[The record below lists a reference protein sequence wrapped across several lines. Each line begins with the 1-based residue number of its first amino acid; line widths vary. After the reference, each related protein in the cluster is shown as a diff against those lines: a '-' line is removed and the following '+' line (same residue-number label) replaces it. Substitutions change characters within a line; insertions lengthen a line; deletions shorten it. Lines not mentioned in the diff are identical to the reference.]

1 MSLLNNDSLHT
12 RIKICGLS
20 TAIDIHTAMNLGV
33 DAIGLVFYPPSPR
46 CLDMTQGA
54 TLSRL
59 HDGTL
64 QNVVLVVDADD
75 HLIKSIKDHCKID
88 IWQFHGN
95 ETPQRCSEIAGDLPW
110 LKAARVDEKFQLDD
124 FCLQYRDASAWILD
138 AVVEGFAGA
147 VVLFETGFGV
157 DETSTRPA
165 PREDVDG
172 TGGMTTDEAAVDFL
186 AADFFTTFLAAVF
199 FTADFLT
206 VFFATDF
213 FAVDFLATDFLTAL
227 FFTAAFLAAG
237 FFFTATIT
245 PCFG

>member
-138 AVVEGFAGA
+138 AVVEGYGGGGKTFNWDLIPKSWITENAHR
-147 VVLFETGFGV
+147 VVLSGGLKISNVAEAIAHFRPLGV
-157 DETSTRPA
+157 DVSSGVEISKGKKDPELMKQFVMQVRMI
-165 PREDVDG
+165 DQSSY
-172 TGGMTTDEAAVDFL
+172 
-186 AADFFTTFLAAVF
+186 
-199 FTADFLT
+199 
-206 VFFATDF
+206 
-213 FAVDFLATDFLTAL
+213 
-227 FFTAAFLAAG
+227 
-237 FFFTATIT
+237 
-245 PCFG
+245 

>member
-46 CLDMTQGA
+46 CLEMTQGA

-59 HDGTL
+59 HEGTL

-138 AVVEGFAGA
+138 AVVEGYGGGGKTFNWDLIPKSWIKENAHR
-147 VVLFETGFGV
+147 VVLSGGLKISNVAEAIAHFRPLGV
-157 DETSTRPA
+157 DVSSGVEISKGKKDPELMKQFVMQVR
-165 PREDVDG
+165 
-172 TGGMTTDEAAVDFL
+172 
-186 AADFFTTFLAAVF
+186 
-199 FTADFLT
+199 
-206 VFFATDF
+206 
-213 FAVDFLATDFLTAL
+213 
-227 FFTAAFLAAG
+227 
-237 FFFTATIT
+237 TIDQSSY
-245 PCFG
+245 

>member
-46 CLDMTQGA
+46 CLEMTQGA

-59 HDGTL
+59 HEGTL

-138 AVVEGFAGA
+138 AVVEGYGGGGKTFNWDLIPKSWIKENAHR
-147 VVLFETGFGV
+147 VVLSGGLKISNVAEAIAHFRPLGV
-157 DETSTRPA
+157 DVSSGVEISKGKKDPELMKQFVMQVRMI
-165 PREDVDG
+165 DQSSY
-172 TGGMTTDEAAVDFL
+172 
-186 AADFFTTFLAAVF
+186 
-199 FTADFLT
+199 
-206 VFFATDF
+206 
-213 FAVDFLATDFLTAL
+213 
-227 FFTAAFLAAG
+227 
-237 FFFTATIT
+237 
-245 PCFG
+245 